1 MNPARCHWLTLA
13 CLMLSTAH
21 AGDMNKHSATLSVRG
36 DENNNRQWLGRVAV
50 PLGEYAWAQA
60 SLGKSELAAAGAN
73 DTRIVGAALG
83 AGGENISAAVEFVQ
97 RKGDARFEQ
106 RSWAATLD
114 WRGTRGSLGADVSV
128 RSAHG
133 ESTSTQT
140 TGGVFGA
147 PVTTTVRE
155 SVDGTGYGVHG
166 DFVLT
171 PRVIVSAGAMRY
183 QYDFDTSSTSTAN
196 STPLSSLLG
205 TAISA
210 VPGAWRDQAFVDR
223 TYRVGGTYLL
233 QGAAVSAQY
242 FRDHV
247 AKNEETFS
255 TVQLQA
261 ELPIGEQWSLSPTV
275 GYSQG
280 GESGHVGYGGISVK
294 FNW

>member
-1 MNPARCHWLTLA
+1 MNFHRCRWLTLA
-13 CLMLSTAH
+13 CVILSTAH
-21 AGDMNKHSATLSVRG
+21 AADTNKHSATLSVQG
-36 DENNNRQWLGRVAV
+36 DENDNRQWLGRIAM

-60 SLGKSELAAAGAN
+60 SVGKSELAAAGAN
-73 DTRIVGAALG
+73 DTRIVGAAVG
-83 AGGENISAAVEFVQ
+83 AGGQHVSAAVEFVQ

-106 RSWAATLD
+106 RNWAATLD
-114 WRGTRGSLGADVSV
+114 WHGTRGSLGADVSL
-128 RSAHG
+128 RSASG

-140 TGGVFGA
+140 SGGVFGA

-155 SVDGTGYGVHG
+155 SADGTGFGVHG
-166 DFVLT
+166 DFALT
-171 PRVIVSAGAMRY
+171 SRVIVFGGAMRY
-183 QYDFDTSSTSTAN
+183 QYDFDVSSTSTAN

-205 TAISA
+205 VEAA

-247 AKNEETFS
+247 AKTDEMFS

-261 ELPIGEQWSLSPTV
+261 ELPIGEQWLLSPTL
-275 GYSQG
+275 GYSKG
-280 GESGHVGYGGISVK
+280 DSTDNVAYGGVNLRFS
-294 FNW
+294 W